1 MENAIINGETSDG
14 YHTFNELYDHRC
26 HLFAALMLS
35 HVGISWKSKLH
46 ADGSVYEG
54 WFICGMHLPTG
65 DISYHLPESMWEQ
78 LDGITTQQFAP
89 EWDGHTS
96 ADVVKRLSGWQRR
109 WLRHS

>member
-1 MENAIINGETSDG
+1 MSEEVTISGETSDG

-35 HVGISWKSKLH
+35 YLDISWKSKHH
-46 ADGSVYEG
+46 ADGSAYEG

-65 DISYHLPESMWEQ
+65 DISYHLPESMWDQ
-78 LDGITTQQFAP
+78 LDRITTQQFAP

-96 ADVVKRLSGWQRR
+96 VDVVKRLSD
-109 WLRHS
+109 WLKTI